1 MSNSF
6 TVKELNDDDNLFP
19 VKKEEIPS
27 ADVYYL
33 DRAPESDTHYNIRT
47 MSYSS
52 LLTLHGCPRK
62 YELNRLLPYGVDVEN
77 DEDAAGHLDF
87 GTVVGNGIQELL
99 VTGSMDRAMFR
110 AFLDW
115 KDNLESER
123 GERAKKTFW
132 HALQAIQKFS
142 EIMDNDLSQY
152 EVATFQGR
160 PAVELGFAIDC
171 GKGFTYRGKLDAL
184 LIHKVRREFL
194 PLECKTTG
202 MSYVDEAMYAN
213 SSQGIG
219 YGVVIDRVAAEMQ
232 VEYNSYDIFYPV
244 YMTKKTDW
252 MPYRFQKSN
261 IARALW
267 LQSLLLEVLHIEEYA
282 TIGYF
287 PTRGESCF
295 SFGRQCR
302 HYGLCHISNDKVI
315 GNTSLVP
322 IKLDKKKDYPLF
334 FNVDQLIEAQI
345 EKEVE

>member
-1 MSNSF
+1 MSSNF
-6 TVKELNDDDNLFP
+6 KELGDEDELFKAVP
-19 VKKEEIPS
+19 QPL

-33 DRAPESDTHYNIRT
+33 DRAPTSDTHYNLRT

-62 YELNRLLPYGVDVEN
+62 YELNRLLPRGIDVEN
-77 DEDAAGHLDF
+77 DEDSAGHLDF

-99 VTGSMDRAMFR
+99 VTRSMDRAMFR

-123 GERAKKTFW
+123 GAKAKKTFW

-142 EIMDNDLSQY
+142 EVIDDELSQY
-152 EVATFQGR
+152 EVATFQGK

-171 GKGFTYRGKLDAL
+171 GNGFTFRGKLDAL
-184 LIHKVRREFL
+184 LIHKVKREFL

-202 MSYVDEAMYAN
+202 WAYVNEAMYSN

-232 VEYNSYDIFYPV
+232 VEYNSYDIFYPI
-244 YMTKKTDW
+244 YMTKKTEW
-252 MPYRFQKSN
+252 MPYRFSKSN
-261 IARALW
+261 MARALW
-267 LQSLLLEVLHIEEYA
+267 LQSLLLEVEHIEQYSML
-282 TIGYF
+282 GYF

-295 SFGRQCR
+295 SFGRQCA
-302 HYGLCHISNDKVI
+302 HYDLCHLRNEVLI
-315 GNTSLVP
+315 GDQSKIP
-322 IKLDKKKDYPLF
+322 IKLDKKSDYPLF

-345 EKEVE
+345 DKEVE